1 MRILIVD
8 QCSGSKQCPDWF
20 DAFDAE
26 TIDSHSLAG
35 LRARA
40 QTPIYPAH
48 DLYTGQQQKYINE
61 AVNRLREVG
70 DTVDRCYISAGFGFV
85 SESTELPPYEVT
97 FRNYDTAGIRERSE
111 NLGIETDLLDWVET
125 ESAYDLV
132 FLALGSDYYEA
143 LDLSRVLN
151 TIPES
156 TMVVLF
162 NREGD
167 TERHQNTVSI
177 PARAAEAKEQGSTV
191 VALKGHY
198 LKQFAAS
205 RANGRTVK
213 SPSELVECCTTEQ
226 TRQSGLDAY
235 D

>member
-8 QCSGSKQCPDWF
+8 QCSGSKRDPDWF

-26 TIDSHSLAG
+26 TIDANSLAE
-35 LRARA
+35 LRARK

-48 DLYTGQQQKYINE
+48 DLYTGRQQQYINE
-61 AVNRLREVG
+61 AVDRLREAG
-70 DTVDRCYISAGFGFV
+70 DTVDRYYISAGFGFIG
-85 SESTELPPYEVT
+85 ESIELPPYEVT
-97 FRNYDTAGIRERSE
+97 FRNYDTAGIQERSK
-111 NLGIETDLLDWVET
+111 NLEIETDLLDRIDT

-151 TIPES
+151 AIPES
-156 TMVVLF
+156 TMVVVF

-167 TERHQNTVSI
+167 TEQRQNVVSI
-177 PARAAEAKEQGSTV
+177 PARTDEAKEQGSTV

-205 RANGRTVK
+205 RTNGRTVE
-213 SPSELVECCTTEQ
+213 SPSELVEYCTTEQ
-226 TRQSGLDAY
+226 TRQSGLGAY

>member
-8 QCSGSKQCPDWF
+8 QCSGSKQRPDWF

-35 LRARA
+35 LRARD

-48 DLYTGQQQKYINE
+48 DLYTGRQQRYINE
-61 AVNRLREVG
+61 AVDRLREVG
-70 DTVDRCYISAGFGFV
+70 DTVDRYYISAGFGFV
-85 SESTELPPYEVT
+85 GESTELPPYEVT
-97 FRNYDTAGIRERSE
+97 FRNYGTAGIQDRSKD
-111 NLGIETDLLDWVET
+111 LGIEADLLDQIDT

-132 FLALGSDYYEA
+132 FLALGGDYYEA
-143 LDLSRVLN
+143 LDLSRVLDA
-151 TIPES
+151 IPES

-167 TERHQNTVSI
+167 TERRQNAVSI
-177 PARAAEAKEQGSTV
+177 PARTAEAKEQDSTV

-205 RANGRTVK
+205 RANGRTVE
-213 SPSELVECCTTEQ
+213 SLSELIEYCTTEQ